1 MYTLEEL
8 KNDIYND
15 LNDKRKPIYNNHNH
29 NTTVLMYVVSVS
41 DVKDIIDERLD
52 EYFNQILPGE
62 EEYYD

>member
-15 LNDKRKPIYNNHNH
+15 INDKRKPIRNRR
-29 NTTVLMYVVSVS
+29 NTTVLMYVVSVP
-41 DVKDIIDERLD
+41 DIKDIVDKRLD

>member
-15 LNDKRKPIYNNHNH
+15 INDKRKPIRNRS
-29 NTTVLMYVVSVS
+29 NTTVLMYVVSIP
-41 DVKDIIDERLD
+41 DIKDIIDKRLD

-62 EEYYD
+62 EEYCD

>member
-15 LNDKRKPIYNNHNH
+15 IYDKEMLICNPR
-29 NTTVLMYVVSVS
+29 NTYEDIWVVSVP
-41 DVKDIIDERLD
+41 DIKDIMDERLD

>member
-15 LNDKRKPIYNNHNH
+15 LYDKRKSIYIHH
-29 NTTVLMYVVSVS
+29 NTTVLMYVVSIP
-41 DVKDIIDERLD
+41 DIKDIINRHLD

>member
-15 LNDKRKPIYNNHNH
+15 INDKRKPIRNRS
-29 NTTVLMYVVSVS
+29 NTTVLMYVVSVP
-41 DVKDIIDERLD
+41 DIEDIIDKHLD

>member
-8 KNDIYND
+8 KNDIFND
-15 LNDKRKPIYNNHNH
+15 LNDKRKPIYINHNH

-41 DVKDIIDERLD
+41 DIKDIINKRLD

>member
-15 LNDKRKPIYNNHNH
+15 IYDKQMWTCNPR
-29 NTTVLMYVVSVS
+29 NTYEDIWVVSVT

>member
-15 LNDKRKPIYNNHNH
+15 INDKRKPIRNRS
-29 NTTVLMYVVSVS
+29 NTTVLMYVVSVP
-41 DVKDIIDERLD
+41 DIKDIIDKRLD

>member
-15 LNDKRKPIYNNHNH
+15 L
-29 NTTVLMYVVSVS
+29 
-41 DVKDIIDERLD
+41 IDESTDDSMISVNKSMKIINKHLD

-62 EEYYD
+62 EEYCD

>member
-15 LNDKRKPIYNNHNH
+15 INDKRKPIRNRS
-29 NTTVLMYVVSVS
+29 NTTVLMYVVSIP
-41 DVKDIIDERLD
+41 DIKDIIDERLD

>member
-15 LNDKRKPIYNNHNH
+15 LNDKRKPIYINH
-29 NTTVLMYVVSVS
+29 NTTVLVYVVSVS
-41 DVKDIIDERLD
+41 DVKDIINKRLD

-62 EEYYD
+62 EEYCD

>member
-15 LNDKRKPIYNNHNH
+15 INDKRKPIRNRS
-29 NTTVLMYVVSVS
+29 NTTVLMYVVSIP
-41 DVKDIIDERLD
+41 DIKDIIDKRLD

>member
-15 LNDKRKPIYNNHNH
+15 LIVSSNDDSMI
-29 NTTVLMYVVSVS
+29 SVNKS
-41 DVKDIIDERLD
+41 MKIINKRLD

>member
-15 LNDKRKPIYNNHNH
+15 LNDKRKPIYINH

-41 DVKDIIDERLD
+41 DVKDIINKRLD